1 MTVSTQTRTP
11 ADERA
16 VLRQL
21 TWIQAKRY
29 ASHPLF
35 LVPLALLSF
44 TAIAMSDDAPN
55 SYYTLGDHVS
65 GAFFLGVFGIV
76 VGYRLTRTED
86 RALALLPSAP
96 TAATTR
102 TLALLG
108 ACLVPAAAG
117 LAMLTLRL
125 ITWAVWPPPPD
136 LVPTAGGWLAVL
148 AMQVDGWVVASF
160 GAPALG
166 VAAGRWL
173 RFPGAGVLVALVV
186 TVTTLF
192 FVSGA
197 IQVPGVGDNV
207 FVQAT
212 AAGMPYADWMVINQ
226 PEGQDAELLGI
237 REGSP
242 IGHLLYAISLSG
254 LACWAAVMKDAVGAT
269 RHRWTRI
276 GAGFGIAAAATY
288 LWSLLG

>member
-1 MTVSTQTRTP
+1 MSTSTATS
-11 ADERA
+11 AATNERA

-35 LVPLALLSF
+35 LVPLLLLAF
-44 TAIAMSDDAPN
+44 TAIALSDDAPS
-55 SYYTLGDHVS
+55 SYYTLGDHVTS
-65 GAFFLGVFGIV
+65 AFLLGVFGIV
-76 VGYRLTRTED
+76 VAYRLTRTED

-96 TAATTR
+96 TTATTR

-117 LAMLTLRL
+117 LVMLAVRL
-125 ITWAVWPPPPD
+125 ITWAVWPPPED
-136 LVPTAGGWLAVL
+136 LVPTAGGWLPVL
-148 AMQVDGWVVASF
+148 AMQIDGFVVASF

-173 RFPGAGVLVALVV
+173 RFPGAGVLVAL
-186 TVTTLF
+186 TVTLATVV

-197 IQVPGVGDNV
+197 QQVPGAGDSAIV
-207 FVQAT
+207 RAL
-212 AAGMPYADWMVINQ
+212 AAAMPWADWMVINQ
-226 PEGQDAELLGI
+226 PDGQPAELLGI
-237 REGSP
+237 RPGAP
-242 IGHLLYAISLSG
+242 IGHLLYAVSLSG

-269 RHRWTRI
+269 RQRWTRI
-276 GAGFGIAAAATY
+276 GAALGLAAAITY
-288 LWSLLG
+288 LWALLG